1 MTADVLV
8 NEAAPTFV
16 ELLEDVA
23 EFPVMLVPT
32 AMRAALACGEMLRI
46 SKFFWAE
53 SNAKLFV
60 EYALASGIRNV
71 ALEENEEEV
80 DVSDDGCYREVCI
93 GYEVTFDSDTS
104 FGLDRSEQPYSRTE
118 DQFIVAQYLWGI
130 EVQLI
135 ASILGRGTQE
145 IDARLIRL
153 GCRVDTNYLYDSDAF
168 IELEEYITDMEAVR
182 PNRDFNFPDW
192 SNHLDSL
199 SSYLDDGFLP
209 FECDYALSKIGV
221 NCFDR
226 LDVRKDMHLDDLTQ
240 GERGLIG
247 DYLAFR
253 GDEAAASR
261 LAYRY
266 GEIWRGYL
274 LGIQAGYNSVPTSLT
289 ASVDCPTA
297 IVRLSQALEVAAREN
312 EQRSQERDS
321 NVNDNSDLPF

>member
-1 MTADVLV
+1 MRADALV
-8 NEAAPTFV
+8 NEAVPIFV

-32 AMRAALACGEMLRI
+32 AMRAGLACGEMLRI
-46 SKFFWAE
+46 SKFFLAE
-53 SNAKLFV
+53 STAKLFV
-60 EYALASGIRNV
+60 EYAIASGIHNV
-71 ALEENEEEV
+71 TLEENEEELDSV
-80 DVSDDGCYREVCI
+80 DGCYRQVCI
-93 GYEVTFDSDTS
+93 GYQVTFDSDTS

-130 EVQLI
+130 GVELI

-145 IDARLIRL
+145 IDTKLIQL
-153 GCRVDTNYLYDSDAF
+153 GCRYDTNYFYDSEAF
-168 IELEEYITDMEAVR
+168 TELQEYITDMEAVR
-182 PNRDFNFPDW
+182 PNRDFDFPDW

-226 LDVRKDMHLDDLTQ
+226 LDVRKGMHLDDLTQ
-240 GERGLIG
+240 GERRLIG

-253 GDEAAASR
+253 GKEAAASR
-261 LAYRY
+261 LACRY

-274 LGIQAGYNSVPTSLT
+274 LGIQAGYNFVPASLT
-289 ASVDCPTA
+289 ASGNCPTA
-297 IVRLSQALEVAAREN
+297 IVRLSQALEVATEEN
-312 EQRSQERDS
+312 GQRSQERDRD
-321 NVNDNSDLPF
+321 VNDNSDLPF

>member
-1 MTADVLV
+1 MT
-8 NEAAPTFV
+8 EAVPTFV
-16 ELLEDVA
+16 ELLEDVSD
-23 EFPVMLVPT
+23 FPVMLVPT
-32 AMRAALACGEMLRI
+32 AMRAGLAYGEVLRV
-46 SKFFWAE
+46 SKYFWEE
-53 SNAKLFV
+53 SSAKLFV
-60 EYALASGIRNV
+60 EYAIASGIRNV
-71 ALEENEEEV
+71 TLEENVEEG
-80 DVSDDGCYREVCI
+80 DVSDDGSYSQVCI
-93 GYEVTFDSDTS
+93 GYQVTFDSDTS

-145 IDARLIRL
+145 IEERLIQL
-153 GCRVDTNYLYDSDAF
+153 GCRLDTNYLYDSKAF

-199 SSYLDDGFLP
+199 SSYLDSGFLP

-240 GERGLIG
+240 GERRLIG

-253 GDEAAASR
+253 GEDAAASR

-266 GEIWRGYL
+266 GELWRGYL
-274 LGIQAGYNSVPTSLT
+274 LGIQAGYNFVPTSIT
-289 ASVDCPTA
+289 ALSDCPTA
-297 IVRLSQALEVAAREN
+297 IARLSQALEVTAREKG
-312 EQRSQERDS
+312 QRSQERDS
-321 NVNDNSDLPF
+321 DVNDKSDLPF